1 MHHVSPWFNRT
12 NKPTHSTRSTNSSL
26 RLHSLL
32 EQVANS
38 TINWTQTRREVRYL
52 VLVLPCNLTDSSTF
66 LPFRLSLRH
75 LVPHIYHLC
84 DQHKWIYNE
93 HCKSICADHISSG
106 RYEQGR
112 GEIPFERDDE
122 NHSMPTWVRSEIG
135 CRNEGFSNKYYLLGL
150 QWA

>member
-12 NKPTHSTRSTNSSL
+12 NKPTHSTRCTNSSL

-38 TINWTQTRREVRYL
+38 TINWTQTRRGVRYL
-52 VLVLPCNLTDSSTF
+52 VLVLPCNLTDSTTF

-93 HCKSICADHISSG
+93 HCKSICADHISSRYVGTIWTRSG
-106 RYEQGR
+106 RNSIR
-112 GEIPFERDDE
+112 ERWWKSQYA
-122 NHSMPTWVRSEIG
+122 NLSEKWD
-135 CRNEGFSNKYYLLGL
+135 RL
-150 QWA
+150 QKRRIFQ